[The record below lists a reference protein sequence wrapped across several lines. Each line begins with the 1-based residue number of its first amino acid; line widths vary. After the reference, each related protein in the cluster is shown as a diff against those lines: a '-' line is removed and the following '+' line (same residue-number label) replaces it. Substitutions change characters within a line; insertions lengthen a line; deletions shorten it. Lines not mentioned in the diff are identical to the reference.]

1 MNLKEQRYICTLAET
16 GRLSL
21 AAQQLYI
28 SQPALSLYI
37 SNLEESLGV
46 KLFERVGKRF
56 LLTHIGEL
64 YVQKARQMLDL
75 KMSFD
80 LELASYANGY
90 KEHLSIGMQEIRSS
104 NISPELIQNFYSQH
118 PNVDLLWY
126 EGNYKMLEDLLN
138 NGQIEMF
145 FCNCPIHKKEF
156 KYTPVYYDNLKL
168 VVHKD
173 HPMLCEATIMSNGA
187 KHIDLMLFKN
197 DKFILQSEGQS
208 LNAYSRILFE
218 ESHMHPK
225 DLFTI
230 RKIPTMLRLI
240 DGGFGVG
247 FCPESYLKYAPDVT
261 NVELFSVGKSEI
273 SLEFAAVRHKD
284 SQPSPIAERLIEML
298 VEIMQRQV

>member
-37 SNLEESLGV
+37 SNLEENLGV

-56 LLTHIGEL
+56 LITHIGEL

-75 KMSFD
+75 KTSFD

-90 KEHLSIGMQEIRSS
+90 KEHLSVGMQEIRS
-104 NISPELIQNFYSQH
+104 NYISPTLIERFYNEH

-126 EGNYKMLEDLLN
+126 EGNYKMMEDLLN
-138 NGQIEMF
+138 NGQVELF

-156 KYTPVYYDNLKL
+156 KYIPVYFDNLKL
-168 VVHKD
+168 AVHKD
-173 HPMLCEATIMSNGA
+173 HPMLCEAATMSSGA
-187 KHIDLMLFKN
+187 KHIDLGLFKN
-197 DKFILQSEGQS
+197 DRFILQNEGQS
-208 LNAYSRILFE
+208 LKAYSRILFDE
-218 ESHMHPK
+218 CHVHPK
-225 DLFTI
+225 NIFTI

-240 DGGFGVG
+240 NNGFGVG
-247 FCPESYLKYAPDVT
+247 FCPESYLRYVPDVT

-273 SLEFAAVRHKD
+273 NLEFAAVHHKN
-284 SQPSPIAERLIEML
+284 SELSSPGEKL
-298 VEIMQRQV
+298 VEMVSELLQQQV